1 MGAPGRRVVPWRGP
15 AFPSPARPLLLY
27 CCPEGFRTTMATLI
41 IDAIPPWPHHLDYG
55 VLALVAALF
64 LASVLAHRYWRAQI
78 RLEDQLEAQGR
89 DAERAHARYVE
100 AFRHTPAPVA
110 FVDRVTGLVME
121 AAPGWLAAGL
131 PAAGEPVFRDD
142 PDLETAWR
150 AIAPPDAEH
159 RAAAPVSLRIRGRA
173 FRAEPLG
180 GPSLG
185 VVLVLAEA

>member
-1 MGAPGRRVVPWRGP
+1 
-15 AFPSPARPLLLY
+15 
-27 CCPEGFRTTMATLI
+27 MAILI
-41 IDAIPPWPHHLDYG
+41 PDGTPPWPHHVDYG
-55 VLALVAALF
+55 VLILVAALF

-78 RLEDQLEAQGR
+78 RLEDLLAAREADLER
-89 DAERAHARYVE
+89 VHARYRA
-100 AFRHTPAPVA
+100 AFRRAPAPLA

-131 PAAGEPVFRDD
+131 PEVGEPLFLDD
-142 PDLETAWR
+142 PALESAWR

-159 RAAAPVSLRIRGRA
+159 RAAAPVELRVRGRA
-173 FRAEPLG
+173 LRAEPLD

>member
-1 MGAPGRRVVPWRGP
+1 
-15 AFPSPARPLLLY
+15 
-27 CCPEGFRTTMATLI
+27 MAILI
-41 IDAIPPWPHHLDYG
+41 LAIPNLPYRLDYG
-55 VLALVAALF
+55 VLTLVAALF
-64 LASVLAHRYWRAQI
+64 LASILAHRYWRAQI
-78 RLEDQLEAQGR
+78 RLEDLLAAREADLER
-89 DAERAHARYVE
+89 VHARYRA
-100 AFRHTPAPVA
+100 AFRRAPAPLA

-142 PDLETAWR
+142 PELEAAWR

-159 RAAAPVSLRIRGRA
+159 RAAAAVALRIRGRA